1 MYYMYI
7 NKVRFP
13 VTPGKLTLRINNQ
26 NKTLTLIN
34 EGEVNLI
41 KTPGLT
47 DITIDELLLPSFQK
61 YPFANY
67 RRNEFLGAS
76 YYLRQ
81 LEGWKKK
88 KKPVQFKMVR
98 TAPDGRTM
106 LWDTN
111 FDVTVEDYEIIED
124 AEKYGMDVAVKLSMK
139 EYRYWGAKKLVPKK
153 KGGSSTK
160 KTAAKKK
167 TARKS
172 KAAAKA
178 YTVKKGDTLMK
189 IAKKQLNDAS
199 LRKSIY
205 SLNKKVIEA
214 EAKKR
219 GRKSSSNGHWIYP
232 GTKLKLPAIGTFYGY
247 SEESFLVYEEK
258 DLIGG

>member
-1 MYYMYI
+1 MYI

-13 VTPGKLTLRINNQ
+13 VTPGKMTLKINNQ

-34 EGEVNLI
+34 EGEVNLV

-67 RRNEFLGAS
+67 RRNEFLGAT
-76 YYLRQ
+76 YYLGK
-81 LEGWKKK
+81 LEAWKMK

-98 TAPDGRTM
+98 STPDDRKI

-111 FDVTVEDYEIIED
+111 YDVTIEDYEIIED
-124 AEKYGMDVAVKLSMK
+124 AERYGMDVAVKLSMK

-153 KGGSSTK
+153 KSKNSAKK

-167 TARKS
+167 KTRKS
-172 KAAAKA
+172 KEPAKA

-189 IAKKQLNDAS
+189 IAKKQLEDAS
-199 LRKSIY
+199 LWKSIY
-205 SLNKKVIEA
+205 LLNKKAIEA

-232 GTKLKLPAIGTFYGY
+232 GTKLKLPVIRTF
-247 SEESFLVYEEK
+247 SMYEEK
-258 DLIGG
+258 QLTGG

>member
-13 VTPGKLTLRINNQ
+13 VAPGKLALKVNSQ
-26 NKTLTLIN
+26 NKTISLIN
-34 EGEVNLI
+34 EGEVNLV

-67 RRNEFLGAS
+67 RRNEFLSAS

-81 LEGWKKK
+81 LEGWKLKE
-88 KKPVQFKMVR
+88 KPVQFKITR
-98 TAPDGRTM
+98 ATPDGRKI
-106 LWDTN
+106 LWDTT

-139 EYRYWGAKKLVPKK
+139 EYRYWGVKKLV
-153 KGGSSTK
+153 KGKGSKSSSKK
-160 KTAAKKK
+160 KTAAKKGK
-167 TARKS
+167 ARKS
-172 KAAAKA
+172 KEPAKA

-189 IAKKQLNDAS
+189 IAKKQLNEAS
-199 LRKSIY
+199 LWKSIY
-205 SLNKKVIEA
+205 ALNKKVIEA

-232 GTKLKLPAIGTFYGY
+232 GTKLKLPGEAQWHSFQQYEVKEFIGF
-247 SEESFLVYEEK
+247 
-258 DLIGG
+258 

>member
-1 MYYMYI
+1 MYI

-13 VTPGKLTLRINNQ
+13 VAPGKLALKVNSQ
-26 NKTLTLIN
+26 NKTISLIN
-34 EGEVNLI
+34 EGEVNLV

-67 RRNEFLGAS
+67 RRNEFLSAS

-81 LEGWKKK
+81 LKGWKLKE
-88 KKPVQFKMVR
+88 KPVQFKITR
-98 TAPDGRTM
+98 ATPDGRKI
-106 LWDTN
+106 LWDTT

-139 EYRYWGAKKLVPKK
+139 EYRYWGVKKLV
-153 KGGSSTK
+153 KGKVSKSSSKK
-160 KTAAKKK
+160 KTAAKKGK
-167 TARKS
+167 ARKS
-172 KAAAKA
+172 KEPAKA

-189 IAKKQLNDAS
+189 IAKKQLNEAS
-199 LRKSIY
+199 LWKSIY
-205 SLNKKVIEA
+205 ALNKKVIEA

-232 GTKLKLPAIGTFYGY
+232 GTKLKLPGEAQWHSFQQYEVKEFIGF
-247 SEESFLVYEEK
+247 
-258 DLIGG
+258 

>member
-13 VTPGKLTLRINNQ
+13 VTPGKMTLKINNQ

-67 RRNEFLGAS
+67 RRNEFLGAT
-76 YYLRQ
+76 YYLGK
-81 LEGWKKK
+81 LEAWKKK

-98 TAPDGRTM
+98 STPDGRSI

-124 AEKYGMDVAVKLSMK
+124 AERYGMDVAVKLSMK

-153 KGGSSTK
+153 KSKGSSK
-160 KTAAKKK
+160 NKTAASKKG
-167 TARKS
+167 TRKS
-172 KAAAKA
+172 KEAAKA
-178 YTVKKGDTLMK
+178 YTVKK
-189 IAKKQLNDAS
+189 
-199 LRKSIY
+199 
-205 SLNKKVIEA
+205 
-214 EAKKR
+214 
-219 GRKSSSNGHWIYP
+219 
-232 GTKLKLPAIGTFYGY
+232 AIR
-247 SEESFLVYEEK
+247 
-258 DLIGG
+258 